1 MFILRFALEY
11 FIIVGGVA
19 LFKTFGWLGLASLAW
34 PAVWAVGLAWLA
46 MAFVVAVV
54 AAVFKVAAE

>member
-1 MFILRFALEY
+1 MFILRFVLEY

-46 MAFVVAVV
+46 TAFLIAVV
-54 AAVFKVAAE
+54 VVVFKVAAE